1 MSNTPHELSEEFPGQ
16 ADKIH
21 AMKLA
26 DAHFAKLLEQYNEI
40 NRAVHRAETRVDV
53 IAEEAEVA
61 LRRQRSHLKDHIAH
75 HLAHGAHSHD

>member
-40 NRAVHRAETRVDV
+40 NRAVHRAETRVEAVSD
-53 IAEEAEVA
+53 EAETA
-61 LRRQRSHLKDHIAH
+61 LRQKRMRLKDEIWRA
-75 HLAHGAHSHD
+75 LQAA